1 MVNDYYEKMTEE
13 KDDKELEMAA
23 YEGMLYDLRR
33 KERELLNNYRDNES
47 KLRGQPNQKWWERK
61 DKNFNQELR
70 KDRGIV
76 FDKHGK
82 HREYV

>member
-1 MVNDYYEKMTEE
+1 MPVAMVNDYYEKMTEE

-47 KLRGQPNQKWWERK
+47 KLRG
-61 DKNFNQELR
+61 
-70 KDRGIV
+70 
-76 FDKHGK
+76 
-82 HREYV
+82 